1 MLPKA
6 RLGTLIPSNRTLAT
20 SREFLDANPWAKPA
34 VEQVVPRVEQV
45 VPRVK
50 PDHVFASAGLLNAQ
64 LRLAL
69 TRVSRGKAGAKPAL
83 DEVVRVV
90 QHDLEEKRRK

>member
-6 RLGTLIPSNRTLAT
+6 RLDTLIPSNRTMAT
-20 SREFLDANPWAKPA
+20 SREFLDANPWARP
-34 VEQVVPRVEQV
+34 VVEQV

-50 PDHVFASAGLLNAQ
+50 PDHVFASAGLLNTQ
-64 LRLAL
+64 LQLAL
-69 TRVSRGKAGAKPAL
+69 TQVYQGKTGAKQAL

-90 QHDLEEKRRK
+90 QNDIEEKKRK